1 MASPVTHDTE
11 HAAPLI
17 GVVGAAIAVS
27 AWGTTGVLIKAIDL
41 DPVAISFYRF
51 TLYSGVLALV
61 LTLRHRPPG
70 WRALWIAAPG
80 GLLLGGDVVLFF
92 TAVKMT
98 SVVNATTIGALQP
111 ILVLAIAAKLFSE
124 RVSGREI
131 AAAAAAI
138 AGVVVIVTRSSGT
151 PQWSG
156 TGDLAAIGALFCWT
170 GYFVMAKRAAGKIT
184 PSQYTIGTGFW
195 TAVVSLPVGFIAG
208 QDMSVPDPGQWGDLV
223 ILVIV
228 GGLLGHSVMNASLP
242 RIPLWLGSV
251 MTLLVPVVASLV
263 AWVALDEALD
273 TVQVAAIG
281 AVVAGLAVVVL
292 NQQRPTPVTPPQA
305 PLTSAT
311 DAD

>member
-1 MASPVTHDTE
+1 VPTTPPSTSTGV
-11 HAAPLI
+11 PLI

-51 TLYSGVLALV
+51 TLYSTLV
-61 LTLRHRPPG
+61 AVVMSLRGRPPG
-70 WRALWIAAPG
+70 WRALIVAAPG
-80 GLLLGGDVVLFF
+80 GLFLGGDVVLFF

-111 ILVLAIAAKLFSE
+111 ILVLAIAARMFSE
-124 RVSGREI
+124 RITGREI
-131 AAAAAAI
+131 AAAAGAI
-138 AGVVVIVTRSSGT
+138 AGVIVIVSRSSGT

-156 TGDLAAIGALFCWT
+156 TGDLAALGALFCWT
-170 GYFVMAKRAAGKIT
+170 GYLVMAKKAAGQIT

-195 TAVVSLPVGFIAG
+195 TAVVSLPVGLIAG
-208 QDMSVPDPGQWGDLV
+208 QDMSVPNPGEWGELLV
-223 ILVIV
+223 LVMV

-251 MTLLVPVVASLV
+251 MTLLVPVVASLI
-263 AWVALDEALD
+263 AWAALGEALD
-273 TVQVAAIG
+273 AVQIG
-281 AVVAGLAVVVL
+281 AIVAVVGALAIVVL
-292 NQQRPTPVTPPQA
+292 SQQQPTPVTPPQA
-305 PLTSAT
+305 PLTSGV

>member
-1 MASPVTHDTE
+1 MPTPSPTTTTGV
-11 HAAPLI
+11 PLI

-51 TLYSGVLALV
+51 TLYSALV
-61 LTLRHRPPG
+61 AVVMSLRGRPPG
-70 WRALWIAAPG
+70 WRALIVAAPG
-80 GLLLGGDVVLFF
+80 GLFLGGDVVLFF

-111 ILVLAIAAKLFSE
+111 ILVLAIAARMFSE
-124 RVSGREI
+124 RITGREI
-131 AAAAAAI
+131 AAAAGAI
-138 AGVVVIVTRSSGT
+138 AGVIVIVSRSSGT

-156 TGDLAAIGALFCWT
+156 TGDLAALGALFCWT
-170 GYFVMAKRAAGKIT
+170 GYLVMAKKAAGQIT

-195 TAVVSLPVGFIAG
+195 TAVVSLPVGLIAG
-208 QDMSVPDPGQWGDLV
+208 QDMSVPNPGEWGELLV
-223 ILVIV
+223 LVMV

-251 MTLLVPVVASLV
+251 MTLLVPVVASLI
-263 AWVALDEALD
+263 AWAALGEALD
-273 TVQVAAIG
+273 AVQIG
-281 AVVAGLAVVVL
+281 AIVAVVGALAIVVL
-292 NQQRPTPVTPPQA
+292 SQQQPTPVTPPQA
-305 PLTSAT
+305 PLTSGV

>member
-1 MASPVTHDTE
+1 MPTTPPSTSTGV
-11 HAAPLI
+11 PLI

-51 TLYSGVLALV
+51 TLYSTLV
-61 LTLRHRPPG
+61 AVVMSLRGRPPG
-70 WRALWIAAPG
+70 WRALIVAAPG
-80 GLLLGGDVVLFF
+80 GLFLGGDVVLFF

-111 ILVLAIAAKLFSE
+111 ILVLAIAARMFSE
-124 RVSGREI
+124 RITGREI
-131 AAAAAAI
+131 AAAAGAI
-138 AGVVVIVTRSSGT
+138 AGVIVIVSRSSGT

-156 TGDLAAIGALFCWT
+156 TGDLAALGALFCWT
-170 GYFVMAKRAAGKIT
+170 GYLVMAKKAAGQIT

-195 TAVVSLPVGFIAG
+195 TAVVSLPVGLIAG
-208 QDMSVPDPGQWGDLV
+208 QDMSVPNPGEWGELLV
-223 ILVIV
+223 LVMV

-251 MTLLVPVVASLV
+251 MTLLVPVVASLI
-263 AWVALDEALD
+263 AWAALGEALD
-273 TVQVAAIG
+273 AVQIG
-281 AVVAGLAVVVL
+281 AIVAVVGALAIVVL
-292 NQQRPTPVTPPQA
+292 SQQQPTPVTPPQA
-305 PLTSAT
+305 PLTSGV

>member
-1 MASPVTHDTE
+1 MPTSSPTTSTG
-11 HAAPLI
+11 APLI

-51 TLYSGVLALV
+51 TLYSTLV
-61 LTLRHRPPG
+61 AVVMSLRGRPPG
-70 WRALWIAAPG
+70 WRALIVAAPG
-80 GLLLGGDVVLFF
+80 GLFLGGDVVLFF

-111 ILVLAIAAKLFSE
+111 ILVLAIAARMFSE
-124 RVSGREI
+124 RITGREI
-131 AAAAAAI
+131 AAAAGAI
-138 AGVVVIVTRSSGT
+138 AGVIVIVSRSSGT

-156 TGDLAAIGALFCWT
+156 TGDLAALGALFCWT
-170 GYFVMAKRAAGKIT
+170 GYLVMAKKAAGQIT

-195 TAVVSLPVGFIAG
+195 TAVVSLPVGLIAG
-208 QDMSVPDPGQWGDLV
+208 QDMSVPNPGEWGELLV
-223 ILVIV
+223 LVMV

-251 MTLLVPVVASLV
+251 MTLLVPVVASLI
-263 AWVALDEALD
+263 AWAALGEALD
-273 TVQVAAIG
+273 AVQIG
-281 AVVAGLAVVVL
+281 AIVAVVGALAIVVL
-292 NQQRPTPVTPPQA
+292 SQQQPTPVTPPQA
-305 PLTSAT
+305 PLTSGV